1 MRRQLQGPR
10 TRQVHLRCRT
20 GARAIGLGVAV
31 ALAVGTAHAQ
41 GTAPASLPSVT
52 FSGAAAKRAMTT
64 TEINLGTAERIV
76 DACLDYARA
85 RNSGASVVVLSPSG
99 SLVAM
104 KRTDGQT
111 PNNVDS
117 AYQKAKTALYMRAST
132 HEVLNR
138 WSNAADQVARA
149 NLDLYLVIG
158 GLPIVVGD
166 QLIGSIGVGG
176 ASGGGDEP
184 CAHEALTKV
193 LGPQPPLAPT
203 LPAPTASR

>member
-1 MRRQLQGPR
+1 MKGQMAKG
-10 TRQVHLRCRT
+10 T
-20 GARAIGLGVAV
+20 ARGWLVWSLVAA
-31 ALAVGTAHAQ
+31 ALATGVAHAQ
-41 GTAPASLPSVT
+41 GTEPVSLQAVT

-64 TEINLGTAERIV
+64 TEINMETAERIV
-76 DACLDYARA
+76 DACIEYAKS

-99 SLVAM
+99 VLVVA

-132 HEVLNR
+132 HTVLNR
-138 WSNAADQVARA
+138 WSAAADQMARA

-158 GLPIVVGD
+158 GLPIVVND

-176 ASGGGDEP
+176 ASGDEP
-184 CAHEALTKV
+184 CAHDALTRV
-193 LGPQPPLAPT
+193 LGPQPPMAPT
-203 LPAPTASR
+203 LPAPAATAAPATR

>member
-1 MRRQLQGPR
+1 MRRM
-10 TRQVHLRCRT
+10 TC
-20 GARAIGLGVAV
+20 GLAAA
-31 ALAVGTAHAQ
+31 ALAGSLAQAQ
-41 GTAPASLPSVT
+41 GTEPASLKSVT

-64 TEINLGTAERIV
+64 TEINMETAERIV
-76 DACLDYARA
+76 DACIEHARG

-99 SLVAM
+99 FLVVA

-117 AYQKAKTALYMRAST
+117 AYQKAKTALYMRSST
-132 HEVLNR
+132 HAVLNR
-138 WSNAADQVARA
+138 WGSAADQMARA

-158 GLPIVVGD
+158 GLPIVVDD

-176 ASGGGDEP
+176 ASGDEP
-184 CAHEALTKV
+184 CAHDALTRV

-203 LPAPTASR
+203 LAQPAATAATAKP

>member
-1 MRRQLQGPR
+1 MSHWTVR
-10 TRQVHLRCRT
+10 
-20 GARAIGLGVAV
+20 
-31 ALAVGTAHAQ
+31 ALAFGMTLSASVAHAQ
-41 GTAPASLPSVT
+41 GTAPAPLASVT

-64 TEINLGTAERIV
+64 TEINMETAERIV
-76 DACLDYARA
+76 DACIDYAKS

-99 SLVAM
+99 HVVVA

-138 WSNAADQVARA
+138 WSSAVDQMARA

-158 GLPIVVGD
+158 GLPIVVSD

-176 ASGGGDEP
+176 ASGDEP

-203 LPAPTASR
+203 LPRPATPAPATR

>member
-1 MRRQLQGPR
+1 VR
-10 TRQVHLRCRT
+10 
-20 GARAIGLGVAV
+20 
-31 ALAVGTAHAQ
+31 ALAFTTTLAAGVAHAQ
-41 GTAPASLPSVT
+41 GTAPASLASVT

-64 TEINLGTAERIV
+64 TEINMETAERIV
-76 DACLDYARA
+76 DACIDYAKA

-99 SLVAM
+99 HVVVA

-138 WSNAADQVARA
+138 WSSAADQVARA
-149 NLDLYLVIG
+149 NLDLYLVVG
-158 GLPIVVGD
+158 GLPIVVSD

-176 ASGGGDEP
+176 ASGDEP
-184 CAHEALTKV
+184 CAHAALTKV

-203 LPAPTASR
+203 LPPPAPATR